1 MEGIAGLVFDPLFRL
16 PFITGLLLAA
26 VLPLLGTLLMLREEW
41 LAALGLAHLA
51 AASALVGLAVGVP
64 AVIGGAAGA
73 LVGGAAKTALSAR
86 GNAAYG
92 FMILIGWA
100 AMLLVAANTAI
111 GDSLGRAMVDGQLYF
126 AAPVDLGAALILA
139 ILSAA
144 LLPWLSGKLL
154 RARFFPRFEQ
164 ANRLPA
170 WRWHLC
176 MDLLAAVGM
185 AVGTATLGLMGAFA
199 LVFVPAWLAF
209 RLAPGWRWT
218 LLVSALVGVGGYLI
232 AFLLALFLD
241 QPFGPVLVGALV
253 TLAAIAAIP
262 RRLAGVILDRNKIP
276 FRHGILQ
283 PKRPVYQADRA
294 RKGPRKLRHEASTRR
309 TARLP
314 RNE

>member
-1 MEGIAGLVFDPLFRL
+1 MEGMTALVFDPLFRV

-41 LAALGLAHLA
+41 LAASGLAHLA
-51 AASALVGLAVGVP
+51 AAGALLGLAFGAP

-92 FMILIGWA
+92 FMILIGWT

-126 AAPVDLGAALILA
+126 AATVDLSAALVLA
-139 ILSAA
+139 TLSAA

-164 ANRLPA
+164 ANGLPA

-176 MDLLAAVGM
+176 MDLLAATGM
-185 AVGTATLGLMGAFA
+185 AVGIATLGLMGAFA
-199 LVFVPAWLAF
+199 LVFVPAWIAF

-218 LLVSALVGVGGYLI
+218 LLIAVLIGIGGYLI

-241 QPFGPVLVGALV
+241 QPFGPVLVAVLV
-253 TLAAIAAIP
+253 IVAATATAVP
-262 RRLAGVILDRNKIP
+262 RRFAV
-276 FRHGILQ
+276 RHRSVEPGPQ
-283 PKRPVYQADRA
+283 PSAVV
-294 RKGPRKLRHEASTRR
+294 
-309 TARLP
+309 TARD
-314 RNE
+314 RV